1 MYCAL
6 RKGMALVRLAALL
19 FAVLAIGS
27 CGGGGGGGGGSS
39 GSKVFVADSGTHA
52 IGSVDNPNPAPGNV
66 KVDRIITGTS
76 SNFINGNIP
85 ALFLDVARDQLYVS
99 NETSIVVFNNARFA
113 NGPIDYNRRVA
124 MLVPPGGNF
133 NSLSLDSTRD
143 MLYVGDNQNGV
154 RVYDNASTLNET
166 GGPSNLP
173 NRTISG
179 NFGPNFFVRDV
190 AVDAGKNILYVATVD
205 STPAMSVVVFDS
217 ASTATGNL
225 APSRTISIPTSVNG
239 GTMGLFIDSTHD
251 RLFVAD
257 TSGDVFV
264 IENASSKSGT
274 PAPPDRTVILPSVV
288 TRLAVDTVNDR
299 LYAASSSALY
309 VVPGVSTASGAVLA
323 TAALAAPGSI
333 FTAVA
338 VRP

>member
-1 MYCAL
+1 MDCAL

-52 IGSVDNPNPAPGNV
+52 IGSVDNPNPPPGNV

-99 NETSIVVFNNARFA
+99 NESSIVVFNNARFA

-124 MLVPPGGNF
+124 TNPG
-133 NSLSLDSTRD
+133 
-143 MLYVGDNQNGV
+143 
-154 RVYDNASTLNET
+154 
-166 GGPSNLP
+166 
-173 NRTISG
+173 I
-179 NFGPNFFVRDV
+179 
-190 AVDAGKNILYVATVD
+190 
-205 STPAMSVVVFDS
+205 
-217 ASTATGNL
+217 STA
-225 APSRTISIPTSVNG
+225 PSGP
-239 GTMGLFIDSTHD
+239 
-251 RLFVAD
+251 
-257 TSGDVFV
+257 
-264 IENASSKSGT
+264 
-274 PAPPDRTVILPSVV
+274 V
-288 TRLAVDTVNDR
+288 T
-299 LYAASSSALY
+299 
-309 VVPGVSTASGAVLA
+309 A
-323 TAALAAPGSI
+323 TAAVAAPGSI